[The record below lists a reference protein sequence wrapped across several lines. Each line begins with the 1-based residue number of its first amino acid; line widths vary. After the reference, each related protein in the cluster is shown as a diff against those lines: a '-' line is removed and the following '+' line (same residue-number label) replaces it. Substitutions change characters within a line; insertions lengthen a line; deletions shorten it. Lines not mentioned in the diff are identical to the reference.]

1 VTVTG
6 KGNYTGTKKLTFNV
20 NPKGTNF
27 SKLKGVK
34 QQITLNWK
42 NPGNITGYEVEYSLK
57 KDFSGGK
64 TVKIKKTKTLMTT
77 IKKLKGGQTYYVRI
91 RTYKTVKK
99 KGTFYSVWS
108 KVKTV
113 KTTGAKNNS
122 SVAPL
127 EVSMNVGEEL
137 DLKETLEG
145 SSWESSDETVATVS
159 ADGIV
164 KALTKGKV
172 IVTARDV
179 NGTQI
184 AVVITVSGENLLEL
198 DNVVPLETDDD
209 FGKDIPMDGKLEL
222 MLG

>member
-6 KGNYTGTKKLTFNV
+6 KGNYTGTKKLTFNI

-27 SKLKGVK
+27 SKLKGGK
-34 QQITLNWK
+34 QLITLTWK
-42 NPGNITGYEVEYSLK
+42 NPKNITSYEIQYSLK

-64 TVKIKKTKTLMTT
+64 TVKIKKAKTLTTT

-91 RTYKTVKK
+91 RAFTTVKK
-99 KGTFYSVWS
+99 KGTFYSAWS

-127 EVSMNVGEEL
+127 EVSMSVGEEL
-137 DLKETLEG
+137 DLKELIDG
-145 SSWESSDETVATVS
+145 SAWESSDETVATVS

-164 KALTKGKV
+164 KVLAEGEVAISALDT
-172 IVTARDV
+172 
-179 NGTQI
+179 NEEQI
-184 AVVITVSGENLLEL
+184 TVVITISDENVLEL
-198 DNVVPLETDDD
+198 DDVVLLEIDDD
-209 FGKDIPMDGKLEL
+209 FGEEIQTDEELEL
-222 MLG
+222 VLG